1 MKKKNKYKPLTEA
14 RLVEILE
21 VLTILKDNDR
31 VLKVLT
37 GCSTYDSIDAMEFCG
52 SNKCS
57 NCTKRQIDFHEAM
70 KLHVKNLFKDEEE

>member
-21 VLTILKDNDR
+21 ELTIPKDDTR
-31 VLKVLT
+31 DFKVLT
-37 GCSTYDSIDAMEFCG
+37 GCSTYGSIDAMEFCG

-70 KLHVKNLFKDEEE
+70 KLHVKNLYNEEE